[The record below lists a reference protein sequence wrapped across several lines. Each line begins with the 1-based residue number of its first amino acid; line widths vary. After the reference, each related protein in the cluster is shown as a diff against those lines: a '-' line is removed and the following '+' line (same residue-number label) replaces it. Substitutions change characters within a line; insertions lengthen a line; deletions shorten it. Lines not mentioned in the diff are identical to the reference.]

1 MADFD
6 DFDGIGEVDVP
17 EIEDGGVSSTG
28 NTDGINNDPI
38 TLPVDDDPLSVSE
51 EDLTALE
58 NKASDLDRN
67 EADKSQIPF
76 GRKMCP
82 TRGGCQGAT
91 DCNYSYGSYPG

>member
-6 DFDGIGEVDVP
+6 DFDDVNDVDVT
-17 EIEDGGVSSTG
+17 EFEDGSAGVTTINEDVSTHL
-28 NTDGINNDPI
+28 TEPHI
-38 TLPVDDDPLSVSE
+38 DDDALVVSE
-51 EDLTALE
+51 EDVNNLE
-58 NKASDLDRN
+58 DKASGIDRN